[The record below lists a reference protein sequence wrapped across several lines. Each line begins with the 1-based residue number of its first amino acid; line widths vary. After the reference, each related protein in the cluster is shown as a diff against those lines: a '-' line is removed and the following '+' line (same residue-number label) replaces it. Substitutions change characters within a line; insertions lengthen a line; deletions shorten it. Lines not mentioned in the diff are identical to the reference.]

1 MWFSFLI
8 SLIFLQWKQ
17 CFLYFSFSETSKPFL
32 ATADTWQRKLQPRKM
47 TCEQQTQ
54 GHVHRNCQIVL
65 TTDMTDH
72 LGNAPFEK

>member
-1 MWFSFLI
+1 
-8 SLIFLQWKQ
+8 
-17 CFLYFSFSETSKPFL
+17 
-32 ATADTWQRKLQPRKM
+32 M

-72 LGNAPFEK
+72 LGNAPFEKQSKETTFGTTTRTKVLRTWGRERNGEKKRGWHMSQGTCA